1 MKNIQLSYFVSP
13 DHKNQIRAHI
23 HTTTFKRCQISTRL
37 QTSLTVCEHRPTCGI
52 SLLTGVEIIFQFE
65 LSHLRASVC
74 SQIFTLIFGDLEVL
88 ESAVVELDISMFLA

>member
-1 MKNIQLSYFVSP
+1 MWHL
-13 DHKNQIRAHI
+13 
-23 HTTTFKRCQISTRL
+23 
-37 QTSLTVCEHRPTCGI
+37 

-65 LSHLRASVC
+65 PGHLRASVC